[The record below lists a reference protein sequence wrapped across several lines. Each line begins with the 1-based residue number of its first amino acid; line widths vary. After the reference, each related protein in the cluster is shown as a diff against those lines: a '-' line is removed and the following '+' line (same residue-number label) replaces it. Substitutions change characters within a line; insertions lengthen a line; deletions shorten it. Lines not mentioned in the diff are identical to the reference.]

1 MKKELVGMSRSFEKK
16 KTAVFLGVISAAVLA
31 LAVCVAIINPSDKI
45 AMGVFVDGT
54 SLGGMSVEEA
64 EAALFSDESEEDRE
78 IFIYTNGGRG
88 ITVYGADISLCRDGK
103 ATAEAAF
110 FVGRSGNIVKDTMTL
125 ISLRFKARDIG
136 YIYSYDKE
144 KLSQLIYDFGVDIN
158 GEQKNYALE
167 YTDSEVNVKSGTGGQ
182 SKDVS
187 GVVAAFEYGIR
198 HGSFKI
204 FIQLKVD
211 VSPVANLRSLYDEIY
226 LAPRDAFYEISGGS
240 VVITPEIVGRQID
253 MIEAAAQIDA
263 LRRGET
269 VTLKLVWLQPE
280 VTLDVLNEKLFN
292 HVLAQYT
299 TAYSVGDRNRSANVA
314 LTARKLDG
322 VVLAPGEIFSFNDVV
337 GPRTG
342 AAGFKSAPVFE
353 NGETVQGM
361 GGGVCQVSSTLY
373 SAVLY
378 ADLEITS
385 RKNHSMT
392 VAYVPKGQDATV
404 SYGTIDFKFKNNTE
418 YPIKISASASG
429 GKVTVAIHGTMP
441 EAEKTVKIVHNV
453 VSTKEPEVKEIRDA
467 ALAVGTKKVLSAGKT
482 GYTVV
487 TSRIVLE
494 NGKEIKNEKIGTST
508 YKMVPAEVAIG
519 ARVPSP
525 LPTLPP
531 TPTPS
536 AEAAPDT
543 DGENTAEEAEPSL
556 SE

>member
-1 MKKELVGMSRSFEKK
+1 MGRGFGKK
-16 KTAVFLGVISAAVLA
+16 KIAISLVAILAIVLA
-31 LAVCVAIINPSDKI
+31 CVVCAAIINPEDKI
-45 AMGVFVDGT
+45 TKGVFADGT
-54 SLGGMSVEEA
+54 DLGGMSIKEA
-64 EAALFSDESEEDRE
+64 EAALFSDENAENRE
-78 IFIYTNGGRG
+78 IFLYTNGGRG
-88 ITVYGADISLCRDGK
+88 ITLSGADISLCRDSK
-103 ATAEAAF
+103 KTAEAAF
-110 FVGRSGNIVKDTMTL
+110 SVGRSGNIVKDTITR
-125 ISLRFKARDIG
+125 ISLRFKTHDIG

-144 KLSQLIYDFGVDIN
+144 KLSQIIYDFGVEIN
-158 GEQKNYALE
+158 GEQKNYVLE
-167 YTDSEVNVKSGTGGQ
+167 YTDEAVNVKSGTGGQ
-182 SKDVS
+182 SRDVS
-187 GVVAAFEYGIR
+187 GAVAAFEHGIR
-198 HGSFKI
+198 HGNFRI
-204 FIQLKVD
+204 FMQLKIAMP
-211 VSPVANLRSLYDEIY
+211 PVANLRSLYDEIY
-226 LAPRDAFYEISGGS
+226 LAPQDAFYEISGGS
-240 VVITPEIVGRQID
+240 VVITPEVIGRQID
-253 MIEAAAQIDA
+253 MIEAATQIGA

-299 TAYSVGDRNRSANVA
+299 TAYSTGDRGRSANVA
-314 LTARKLDG
+314 LAARKIDG
-322 VVLAPGEIFSFNDVV
+322 VVLAPGAVFSFNDVV
-337 GPRTG
+337 GPRTS
-342 AAGFKSAPVFE
+342 AAGFRSAPVFE

-378 ADLEITS
+378 ADLEIVS

-429 GKVTVAIHGTMP
+429 GKMAVAIHGTMP
-441 EAEKTVKIVHNV
+441 EAEKTVKIMHNV
-453 VSTKEPEVKEIRDA
+453 VSTKEPDVEEIQDA
-467 ALAVGTKKVLSAGKT
+467 TLAVGTKKVLSAGKT

-494 NGKEIKNEKIGTST
+494 NGHEVKNEKLGTST

-519 ARVPSP
+519 AKVPDP

-536 AEAAPDT
+536 AEAMPET
-543 DGENTAEEAEPSL
+543 GGENIAGEATPSPAE
-556 SE
+556 